1 MLVPSL
7 SALHQVFFFW
17 GGGGGMGDGKLTKVR
32 VGKVRENR

>member
-7 SALHQVFFFW
+7 SALHQVFFK
-17 GGGGGMGDGKLTKVR
+17 GGGMGDGKITKVR

>member
-7 SALHQVFFFW
+7 SALHQVFFF
-17 GGGGGMGDGKLTKVR
+17 GGGGGMGYGKLTKVR